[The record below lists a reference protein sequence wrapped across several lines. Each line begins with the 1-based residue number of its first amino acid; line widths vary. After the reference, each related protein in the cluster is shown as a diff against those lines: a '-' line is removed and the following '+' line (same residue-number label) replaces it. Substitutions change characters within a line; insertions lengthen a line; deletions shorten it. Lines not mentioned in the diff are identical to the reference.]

1 LTNFLNCDIIPIES
15 EVINMKIIDKTDST
29 VPFSAL
35 GIGSVCKIP
44 YEEGSKPSYVMK
56 IPRCN
61 LGSECAN
68 AVDLED
74 GDVFEVDAFTQ
85 VIPIEVELVVV

>member
-1 LTNFLNCDIIPIES
+1 
-15 EVINMKIIDKTDST
+15 MKIIDKADNT

-35 GIGSVCKIP
+35 TIGSVCKIP
-44 YEEGSKPSYVMK
+44 YEEGSKPAYVMK

-74 GDVFEVDAFTQ
+74 GELFAVDAFTQ
-85 VIPIEVELVVV
+85 VIPLEVELVVV